1 MVRMRSRKKL
11 YQLLILLLILPS
23 CTFLSNRDYVQA
35 HPGYHGTRRI
45 VIFIQRW
52 PFYLQTPEQSDLG
65 ADFIKTKTLFYG
77 SFEPAGHINPRAIDI
92 QDIDDHWIGEVLVK
106 VLEKK
111 GYQTFIADIRPA
123 ASEAETV
130 AMIMARYQALDRQVD
145 AFLFCSYSPTLFLAH
160 ARLTPQDRS
169 TRSYG
174 LEEIIQILQP
184 GSRSVIW
191 AGPRVAMA
199 PPNSISHAFIYLS
212 LTLFKA
218 LDWQPLW
225 EVADSQVGGKVRPR
239 LPECLPAPTDLNY
252 WADAGIIQ
260 RLLLQNLECRGG
272 HIIPYS
278 F

>member
-1 MVRMRSRKKL
+1 MIRMRSRKNL
-11 YQLLILLLILPS
+11 YQLLALLLILPS
-23 CTFLSNRDYVQA
+23 CSFFSNRDYVQA
-35 HPGYHGTRRI
+35 HPEYQGTRRI

-52 PFYLQTPEQSDLG
+52 PFYLQRPGQSEVG
-65 ADFIKTKTLFYG
+65 ADFIKTRTLFYG
-77 SFEPAGHINPRAIDI
+77 SFEPAAHLNPRAIDI
-92 QDIDDHWIGEVLVK
+92 QDIDDHLIGEVLVK
-106 VLEKK
+106 VLKKK
-111 GYQTFIADIRPA
+111 GYEPFIVDMPPA
-123 ASEAETV
+123 ASGADT
-130 AMIMARYQALDRQVD
+130 AANLMARYQALDRQVD
-145 AFLFCSYSPTLFLAH
+145 AFLFCFYSPTLFLAH
-160 ARLTPQDRS
+160 ARSTPQDRG

-191 AGPRVAMA
+191 AGPRVALA

-218 LDWQPLW
+218 LDWQPLL

-260 RLLLQNLECRGG
+260 RLMLQNLECRLR
-272 HIIPYS
+272 HIIPDS

>member
-1 MVRMRSRKKL
+1 M
-11 YQLLILLLILPS
+11 
-23 CTFLSNRDYVQA
+23 
-35 HPGYHGTRRI
+35 PG
-45 VIFIQRW
+45 
-52 PFYLQTPEQSDLG
+52 QSEVG
-65 ADFIKTKTLFYG
+65 ADFIKTRTLFYG
-77 SFEPAGHINPRAIDI
+77 SFEPAAHINPRAIDI

-106 VLEKK
+106 VLKKK

-123 ASEAETV
+123 ASGAETV

-145 AFLFCSYSPTLFLAH
+145 AFLFCFYSPTLFLAH
-160 ARLTPQDRS
+160 AQLTPQDRG

-184 GSRSVIW
+184 GSRRVIW
-191 AGPRVAMA
+191 AGPRAAMA

-225 EVADSQVGGKVRPR
+225 EVADSQAGGKIRPR
-239 LPECLPAPTDLNY
+239 IPKCLPAPTDLNY
-252 WADAGIIQ
+252 GADAGIIQ
-260 RLLLQNLECRGG
+260 RLTLQNLECRLR
-272 HIIPYS
+272 HIIPDS

>member
-1 MVRMRSRKKL
+1 MIRMRSRKNL
-11 YQLLILLLILPS
+11 YQLLVLLLILPS
-23 CTFLSNRDYVQA
+23 CSFLSNRDYVQA
-35 HPGYHGTRRI
+35 HSAYHGTRRI

-52 PFYLQTPEQSDLG
+52 PFYLQRPEQNDLG

-77 SFEPAGHINPRAIDI
+77 SFEPAAHINPRAIDI
-92 QDIDDHWIGEVLVK
+92 QDIDDHLIGEVLVT
-106 VLEKK
+106 VLKKK
-111 GYQTFIADIRPA
+111 GYKPFIADIRPL
-123 ASEAETV
+123 ASGAETV
-130 AMIMARYQALDRQVD
+130 AMIMARYQALDLQVD
-145 AFLFCSYSPTLFLAH
+145 AFLFCSYSPTLFLSH
-160 ARLTPQDRS
+160 AQLTPQDRG

-184 GSRSVIW
+184 GSRMAIW
-191 AGPRVAMA
+191 AGPRAAMA

-218 LDWQPLW
+218 LNWQPLW

-239 LPECLPAPTDLNY
+239 LPECLPAPTDRNY
-252 WADAGIIQ
+252 EADAGIIQ
-260 RLLLQNLECRGG
+260 RLMVQNLECRLR